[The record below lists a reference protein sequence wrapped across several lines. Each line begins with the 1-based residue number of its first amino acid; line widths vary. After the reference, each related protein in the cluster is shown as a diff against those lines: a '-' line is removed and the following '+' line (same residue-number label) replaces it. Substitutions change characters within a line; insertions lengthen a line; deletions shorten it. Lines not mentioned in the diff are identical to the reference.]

1 MKAKILLVILVTFQL
16 ISCQKENSKAIET
29 LESQDYLEK
38 LNETEKP
45 QLIDVR
51 TPDEFAIEHL
61 ENSENMDWNSTDF
74 VFNAEKLDKSKP
86 VFVYCK
92 VGGRSNQAAN
102 KLSELGFQKIYN
114 LDGGIMK
121 WSGKKT
127 SANYSERIGITATD
141 YETLIQSD
149 KKVLVNFYA
158 EWCGPC
164 KKMAPYILKMQK
176 EFKGKISI
184 VRLDA
189 DANKSL
195 IDEMK
200 IDGLPVIIIYKDGK
214 EMWRNQGYL
223 SEEDLRKEL

>member
-29 LESQDYLEK
+29 LESQAYLEK

-74 VFNAEKLDKSKP
+74 VLNAEKLDKSKP

-127 SANYSERIGITATD
+127 SAKNSERIGITATD
-141 YETLIQSD
+141 YETLIHSD

-189 DANKSL
+189 DVNKSL

-200 IDGLPVIIIYKDGK
+200 IDGLPVIIIYEDGK

>member
-61 ENSENMDWNSTDF
+61 ENSENIDWNSTDF

-200 IDGLPVIIIYKDGK
+200 IDGLPVIIIYEDGK

>member
-29 LESQDYLEK
+29 LESQAYLEK

-74 VFNAEKLDKSKP
+74 VLNAEKLDKSKP

-127 SANYSERIGITATD
+127 SANNSERIGITATD
-141 YETLIQSD
+141 YETLIHSD

-176 EFKGKISI
+176 KFKGKISI

-200 IDGLPVIIIYKDGK
+200 IDGLPLIIIYEDGK

>member
-184 VRLDA
+184 LRLDA

-200 IDGLPVIIIYKDGK
+200 IDGLPVIIIYEDGK

>member
-29 LESQDYLEK
+29 LESQAYLEK

-74 VFNAEKLDKSKP
+74 VLNAEKLDKSKP

-127 SANYSERIGITATD
+127 SANNSERIGITATD
-141 YETLIQSD
+141 YETLIHSD

-164 KKMAPYILKMQK
+164 KKMAPYILQMQK

-184 VRLDA
+184 ERLDA

>member
-127 SANYSERIGITATD
+127 SANNSERIGITATD
-141 YETLIQSD
+141 YETLIHSD

-200 IDGLPVIIIYKDGK
+200 IDGLPVIIIYEDGK

>member
-61 ENSENMDWNSTDF
+61 ENSENIDWNSTDF

-141 YETLIQSD
+141 YETLIHSD

-200 IDGLPVIIIYKDGK
+200 IDGLPVIIIYEDGK

>member
-102 KLSELGFQKIYN
+102 KLSELGFQEIYN

-184 VRLDA
+184 LRLDA

-200 IDGLPVIIIYKDGK
+200 IDGLPVIIIYEDGK

>member
-141 YETLIQSD
+141 YETLIHSD

-184 VRLDA
+184 LRLDA

-200 IDGLPVIIIYKDGK
+200 IDGLPVIIIYEDGK

>member
-1 MKAKILLVILVTFQL
+1 MKAKILLVILVAFQL
-16 ISCQKENSKAIET
+16 ISCQKENSKTIET

-74 VFNAEKLDKSKP
+74 VLNTEKLDKSKP

-127 SANYSERIGITATD
+127 SANNSERIGITATD
-141 YETLIQSD
+141 YETLIHSD

-200 IDGLPVIIIYKDGK
+200 IDGLPVIIIYEDGK
-214 EMWRNQGYL
+214 EIWRNQGYL